1 MVICISTYCILNTYR
16 VLCNSVLSFK
26 RSCAYK
32 IIGLTDRRTG
42 QKLYTLHNSVAWGI
56 IKELVLDQFFFV
68 CKLCLEV
75 DFLLYRFVWIGFHW
89 YHCIY
94 TFIYFIIQKGQ
105 LGDRESYWYNTSKI
119 CISSSHI
126 RHQKKQVPDLRR
138 CVYMVACKGIKTYL
152 FSGHML
158 QKAKYK
164 TQKADKADQ
173 T

>member
-16 VLCNSVLSFK
+16 VLCNSVELP
-26 RSCAYK
+26 YK

-94 TFIYFIIQKGQ
+94 TFIFLIIQTKTVRWQ
-105 LGDRESYWYNTSKI
+105 RVLLIYNMSKI

-138 CVYMVACKGIKTYL
+138 CVYMVACKGI
-152 FSGHML
+152 
-158 QKAKYK
+158 
-164 TQKADKADQ
+164 
-173 T
+173 

>member
-1 MVICISTYCILNTYR
+1 MP
-16 VLCNSVLSFK
+16 
-26 RSCAYK
+26 YK

-94 TFIYFIIQKGQ
+94 TFIFLIIQTKTVRWQ
-105 LGDRESYWYNTSKI
+105 RVLLIYWVKFAYLLAPSDTRRNKYQTWEGVFTWWHARVYRLTFFRGTCYRKQNI
-119 CISSSHI
+119 KL
-126 RHQKKQVPDLRR
+126 KKQTKQTKHNGLVNEKKKTNDLKRN
-138 CVYMVACKGIKTYL
+138 KWNKTL
-152 FSGHML
+152 
-158 QKAKYK
+158 KCRN
-164 TQKADKADQ
+164 
-173 T
+173 

>member
-1 MVICISTYCILNTYR
+1 MP
-16 VLCNSVLSFK
+16 
-26 RSCAYK
+26 YK

-94 TFIYFIIQKGQ
+94 TFIFLIIQTKTVRWQ
-105 LGDRESYWYNTSKI
+105 RVLLIYNMSKI
-119 CISSSHI
+119 CISSTPI
-126 RHQKKQVPDLRR
+126 RHQKKQTPEETSTRLEKVCLHGGMQGYIDLPFFG
-138 CVYMVACKGIKTYL
+138 VHATESKI
-152 FSGHML
+152 
-158 QKAKYK
+158 
-164 TQKADKADQ
+164 
-173 T
+173 